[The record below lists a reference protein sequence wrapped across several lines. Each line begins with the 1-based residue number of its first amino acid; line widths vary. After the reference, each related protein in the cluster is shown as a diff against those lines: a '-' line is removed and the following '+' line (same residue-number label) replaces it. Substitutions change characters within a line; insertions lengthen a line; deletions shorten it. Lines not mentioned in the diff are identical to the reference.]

1 MLVEVLQA
9 SLSIVRLARV
19 LARVFA
25 VEVATS
31 ATENLASRWERYLGR
46 KRL

>member
-1 MLVEVLQA
+1 MLVEVLQDIDP
-9 SLSIVRLARV
+9 LVRLARV

-31 ATENLASRWERYLGR
+31 ATEVLASRWERYLRR
-46 KRL
+46 KSL